1 MSTSPVRRTSSS
13 AAGRTS
19 GAPAGRAGGS
29 PADLVRAFH
38 HAFGLDVRDTPSR
51 VAPALAAHR
60 GELLAEEAT
69 EVAEVSVEGPLD
81 RLAHELADVVYVA
94 YGTALVHGIDLDAVI
109 AEIHRSNM
117 TKLGPDG
124 QVSRRAD
131 GKVLKGEHYEA
142 PDVAGVLRRQG
153 WTPDGE
159 E

>member
-1 MSTSPVRRTSSS
+1 MSASAADRRTS
-13 AAGRTS
+13 A
-19 GAPAGRAGGS
+19 S
-29 PADLVRAFH
+29 PAELVREFH
-38 HAFGLDVRDTPSR
+38 RAFGLDARDVPSE
-51 VAPALAAHR
+51 VSPELAAHR
-60 GELLAEEAT
+60 GELLAEEAR
-69 EVAEVSVEGPLD
+69 EVAEVSVTGPLD

-142 PDVAGVLRRQG
+142 PDVAAVLRRQG
-153 WTPDGE
+153 WVPSE
-159 E
+159 EA